1 MITEESFLDFKC
13 PYCGDPV
20 SFPQD
25 CAGMVRECPS
35 CIESLIVPDD
45 GSEVGRKPP
54 IPITTPRLVLRRLAA
69 SDWQDLQALLADEE
83 LFRYAEGRPLEEEEI
98 LHWLE
103 SDGHVRLTSPG
114 QPFYLGIQLQDG
126 GKLIGYLR
134 LVFTDAQRLQAALS
148 IYLNRSFQKKGFGLE
163 AVDALLAFCFEGI
176 RLHRVA
182 AGCDSRNTAACR
194 LFESV
199 GLRREG
205 EFLKDNFFNG
215 EWASTAWY
223 AVLGQEYREAGAPA
237 KQTTNGTGADA
248 PA

>member
-13 PYCGDPV
+13 PHCGDAV

-35 CIESLIVPDD
+35 CIESLIVPND
-45 GSEVGRKPP
+45 GSAAGRKPP

-69 SDWQDLQALLADEE
+69 SDWQDLQELLADEE

-103 SDGHVRLTSPG
+103 SDSHVRLTSPG

-126 GKLIGYLR
+126 GKVIGYVR
-134 LVFTDAQRLQAALS
+134 LVFADQQRLQAGIS
-148 IYLNRSFQKKGFGLE
+148 IFLNRTYQRKGFAAE

-176 RLHRVA
+176 NLHRVTA
-182 AGCDSRNTAACR
+182 ACDSRNAGACR
-194 LFESV
+194 LSEKL
-199 GLRREG
+199 GLRREA
-205 EFLKDNFFNG
+205 EFLNDNFFNG
-215 EWASTAWY
+215 EWVNTVWFA
-223 AVLGQEYREAGAPA
+223 LLKEEYRKAGTPA
-237 KQTTNGTGADA
+237 QESAH
-248 PA
+248 